1 MASIRAKYTPMLRSL
16 KANDG
21 AGIPALRAVTDTL
34 FWRVMRHEM
43 GLDVATATSMP
54 GDLIRRILRLPPPV
68 HGAASAPCR
77 TAALRRAEGD
87 THEDPDGSDARCRT
101 SRPPPR
107 DRPHDAGTR
116 GRCRAHDGIM
126 ARTEGGPCRPPLPAA
141 PAWCGPRSAPHHGVR
156 SRYGHPSAR
165 PRARDLF
172 LLQVLPRSHSRATRH
187 IAGTYRGRA
196 SRRDYRRSNLLR
208 VHAPLSRPAMCGRP
222 SSRSA

>member
-1 MASIRAKYTPMLRSL
+1 
-16 KANDG
+16 
-21 AGIPALRAVTDTL
+21 
-34 FWRVMRHEM
+34 M
-43 GLDVATATSMP
+43 GLDVATATSML
-54 GDLIRRILRLPPPV
+54 GDLIRRILRLPPPL

-116 GRCRAHDGIM
+116 GRCRAHDGIV

-141 PAWCGPRSAPHHGVR
+141 PAWCGPRSAPHHGVC

-172 LLQVLPRSHSRATRH
+172 LLQVLPRSHPRATRH
-187 IAGTYRGRA
+187 VADTDRGRA
-196 SRRDYRRSNLLR
+196 SRRDHRRSNLLR
-208 VHAPLSRPAMCGRP
+208 VHAPFRVRRCAAAPRHGRRELPAPGAPGR
-222 SSRSA
+222 RSAVQRQASCRRRAHSPAVCRGVERT